1 MKNFLKVA
9 GKTVFVLFVLFV
21 AIMNYGSLDNARMKR

>member
-1 MKNFLKVA
+1 MKKFAKVA